1 MMNMV
6 DNAIEQPRRRFSIS
20 ARGVSFVVLVAA
32 IFISGYLSYLKFENV
47 QAVCVAGG
55 AFDCG
60 TVLNSAYSELMGVPI
75 AYLGLATNLIVITL
89 LFFENRLGFLRE
101 NGPLLVFGIVLFA
114 FMFSVYLV
122 YVQAVLIQAYC
133 PWCLSHEALI
143 TVLFGLSLWRL
154 WKALSPESA

>member
-1 MMNMV
+1 MVNMV
-6 DNAIEQPRRRFSIS
+6 DNAIEQPGRRFSVS
-20 ARGVSFVVLVAA
+20 ARGASFVVLVAA
-32 IFISGYLSYLKFENV
+32 ILISGYLSYLKFDSKP
-47 QAVCVAGG
+47 AICVAGG

-154 WKALSPESA
+154 WKALAPESP